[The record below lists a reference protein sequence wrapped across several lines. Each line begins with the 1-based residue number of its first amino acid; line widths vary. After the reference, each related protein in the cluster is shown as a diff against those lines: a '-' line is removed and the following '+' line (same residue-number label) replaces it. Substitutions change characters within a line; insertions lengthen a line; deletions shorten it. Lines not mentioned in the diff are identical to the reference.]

1 MFQKRTRVALILAVS
16 GIMAAATAGAVQ
28 EPDFSGTWVLN
39 EDQSEMPVPPGGG
52 GGRDGGD
59 RPPGGDGQRGQGGRG
74 GRGGMG
80 RGMGGQISR
89 MTITQQDNQ
98 LTVVAEGPQGSREQV
113 LKPGAG
119 PQEEST
125 PRGDATVEANWE
137 DHKLI
142 VTRFSVRETPMGEM
156 KIEQNQSWEL
166 SEDGQTLTQQQE
178 IKTPRGTFNMKLV
191 FDREAKE

>member
-1 MFQKRTRVALILAVS
+1 
-16 GIMAAATAGAVQ
+16 
-28 EPDFSGTWVLN
+28 
-39 EDQSEMPVPPGGG
+39 
-52 GGRDGGD
+52 
-59 RPPGGDGQRGQGGRG
+59 
-74 GRGGMG
+74 MG

-98 LTVVAEGPQGSREQV
+98 LTVVAEGPQGGSREQV

-119 PQEEST
+119 PQEVST

-137 DHKLI
+137 DHKLV

-178 IKTPRGTFNMKLV
+178 IKTPRGTFNRKLV
-191 FDREAKE
+191 FDKEEKK